1 MNPDGSMNWP
11 NLPPQVTGSDEIGT
25 WAIVLLAALV
35 ALAVLR
41 LLVKAW
47 RWDMPQRRLA
57 WGATLLVLPA
67 AIYAGVHVL
76 GVLFDAASHAEF
88 NLWLERAGDSAVIVV
103 LAILVV
109 EGIDLFVWKGLFRN
123 RFGESTPGVLVGVP
137 AFLIYLSAAY
147 LIAAAV
153 FDIPITGAVISSGI
167 LLGVIGLSLQ
177 GTISDIFSGLFISLE
192 QPFRIGD
199 WIVTED
205 GRLGKVLEIDWRA
218 TRLLSFNNTVFVVP
232 NSKIA
237 NSIIENRDE
246 LNQPY
251 GHYFYV
257 QMSPEAPAGLV
268 RRVLLEAALSSSYV
282 LTDPPP
288 NVYLARANQRPYEYL
303 VYVYFEHYALS
314 WRGNG
319 DVMTRIHEY
328 LRRAGLEVAADSREV
343 RHSRLPELPAD
354 EPPIQQLLGE
364 IPLFYPLTQEEI
376 EHLSGSVRTTRYR
389 PGETVIQ
396 EGDAGDSL
404 LVITTGLVR
413 VTRSHARGGQVDVSR
428 LGMGQC
434 IGEMSLLT
442 GRPRSATVE
451 AVTDCEVVE
460 IPKDS
465 LTDLFVDRPELVDEL
480 ARIMSERRAADE
492 LVSEADANAVP
503 RLTLQELAEGLGRR
517 IRSFFHL

>member
-123 RFGESTPGVLVGVP
+123 RFGETTPGVLVGVP

-177 GTISDIFSGLFISLE
+177 GTISDIFSGLGGS
-192 QPFRIGD
+192 
-199 WIVTED
+199 T
-205 GRLGKVLEIDWRA
+205 
-218 TRLLSFNNTVFVVP
+218 
-232 NSKIA
+232 
-237 NSIIENRDE
+237 
-246 LNQPY
+246 
-251 GHYFYV
+251 
-257 QMSPEAPAGLV
+257 
-268 RRVLLEAALSSSYV
+268 
-282 LTDPPP
+282 
-288 NVYLARANQRPYEYL
+288 
-303 VYVYFEHYALS
+303 
-314 WRGNG
+314 
-319 DVMTRIHEY
+319 
-328 LRRAGLEVAADSREV
+328 AD
-343 RHSRLPELPAD
+343 L
-354 EPPIQQLLGE
+354 
-364 IPLFYPLTQEEI
+364 
-376 EHLSGSVRTTRYR
+376 
-389 PGETVIQ
+389 
-396 EGDAGDSL
+396 
-404 LVITTGLVR
+404 
-413 VTRSHARGGQVDVSR
+413 
-428 LGMGQC
+428 
-434 IGEMSLLT
+434 
-442 GRPRSATVE
+442 
-451 AVTDCEVVE
+451 
-460 IPKDS
+460 
-465 LTDLFVDRPELVDEL
+465 
-480 ARIMSERRAADE
+480 
-492 LVSEADANAVP
+492 
-503 RLTLQELAEGLGRR
+503 
-517 IRSFFHL
+517 